1 MLVLVG
7 VGEVR
12 SRSRECKEKNQ
23 ECKSKHT
30 LPDCMKSYTITNAS
44 IQDFIFITHR
54 VENSQ
59 PY

>member
-1 MLVLVG
+1 MLVSVG
-7 VGEVR
+7 VGEVGAGAENVR
-12 SRSRECKEKNQ
+12 KKNQ
-23 ECKSKHT
+23 ECKSKYT
-30 LPDCMKSYTITNAS
+30 SPDCMKSYTIANAF